1 MTVKL
6 SKSTR
11 SGKKWMVEVE
21 GKTIHFGASGMSD
34 YTIHGDARRKEL
46 YLNRHRPRENWGRT
60 GRQTA
65 GFWSRWLLWNKKSLR
80 SSIRDI
86 RDRFGIV
93 IRV

>member
-21 GKTIHFGASGMSD
+21 GKIIHFGAAGMSD
-34 YTIHGDARRKEL
+34 YTIHGDAKRRES

-93 IRV
+93 VKV